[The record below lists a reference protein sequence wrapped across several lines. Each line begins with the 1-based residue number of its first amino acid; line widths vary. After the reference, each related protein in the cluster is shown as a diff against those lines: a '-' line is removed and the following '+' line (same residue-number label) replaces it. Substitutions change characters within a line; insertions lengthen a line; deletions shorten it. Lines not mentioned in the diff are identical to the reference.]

1 MYMLYFTHKYA
12 YCMWPC
18 MHILVILHLFLL
30 FLFDIIH
37 VFLNPSTPKLT
48 YQPEPLA
55 RQALLLPLEP
65 TLLEVALSCVVLL
78 PPQQEVD

>member
-12 YCMWPC
+12 YVAMYAYFSY
-18 MHILVILHLFLL
+18 ILHLFLL